1 LCPIETEV
9 YNFLIYLDY
18 CIFTIRRF
26 SQWYKV
32 NVLYLCFICYR
43 ICCQL
48 HTVFILM
55 ALYNESQLLWCV
67 DQHLGVKP
75 PPAKIQYVDG
85 CKTECII
92 YLKRC
97 RNYKKLLV
105 VPTDS
110 PYSLGANERLTLIQ
124 DNCIIFVFY
133 LLLYLLPVAHSL
145 HTDGTVQWKS
155 VILMCRPTFRSKN
168 SSLVKIQ
175 YVDGCKIECIIYL
188 QRCRNYNK
196 LLVVPTD
203 SPYTLGAHELLTLID
218 TGYDCMDVW

>member
-110 PYSLGANERLTLIQ
+110 PYSLGANERLTLIHW
-124 DNCIIFVFY
+124 IRLHGHVIFTYEFASQSVWMF
-133 LLLYLLPVAHSL
+133 LLLQLFYFI
-145 HTDGTVQWKS
+145 K
-155 VILMCRPTFRSKN
+155 
-168 SSLVKIQ
+168 
-175 YVDGCKIECIIYL
+175 YL
-188 QRCRNYNK
+188 QSYND
-196 LLVVPTD
+196 LT
-203 SPYTLGAHELLTLID
+203 GAGFHTMF
-218 TGYDCMDVW
+218 Y